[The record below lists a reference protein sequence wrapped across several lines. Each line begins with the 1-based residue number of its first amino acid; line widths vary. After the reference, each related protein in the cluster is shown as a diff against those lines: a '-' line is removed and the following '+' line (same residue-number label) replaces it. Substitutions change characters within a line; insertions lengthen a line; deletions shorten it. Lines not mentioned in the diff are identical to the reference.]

1 MHTKEIKPVVGRL
14 YKLDYDGT
22 TRVALVNDYDGRHL
36 YAYDFLRQGPRTYM
50 ESKIRNAEDVTDKS
64 LVLPETDW
72 TNSLKEKLSRVYRVF
87 VDGDDTLYAVNI

>member
-14 YKLDYDGT
+14 YKLDYNGT
-22 TRVALVNDYDGRHL
+22 TRVALVNDYDGLYL

-50 ESKIRNAEDVTDKS
+50 ESKIRNAEEVTDKS